1 MTTEQIKNFIVVAQV
16 LNFRKATEKI
26 YIAQP
31 ALSRQIQLLEKELGA
46 RLFDRSKKQIK
57 LTSAGIFFKSE
68 AQRLI
73 EQLEQAK
80 RKTAQIHKG
89 EAGEITIGHVSSAMQ
104 SVIPQFLKTLHTEV
118 PNLKIGLLES
128 TNRTIFNKITSREL
142 DFGIVPNAVA
152 PTSINSSVI
161 YIENFVVIAPGN
173 CKVSKKNFKGLKD
186 FANADWILPAQV
198 EGIGYSEILSRI
210 FQNAGFRP
218 NVTFE
223 SPNAS
228 TSLRLVNAGLGVT
241 VIGKSALNGINL
253 DIKYYELSKIHEKV
267 EMRLAW
273 LRERDDELK
282 EYISQFQKYLVLK
295 H

>member
-1 MTTEQIKNFIVVAQV
+1 
-16 LNFRKATEKI
+16 
-26 YIAQP
+26 
-31 ALSRQIQLLEKELGA
+31 
-46 RLFDRSKKQIK
+46 
-57 LTSAGIFFKSE
+57 
-68 AQRLI
+68 
-73 EQLEQAK
+73 
-80 RKTAQIHKG
+80 
-89 EAGEITIGHVSSAMQ
+89 MQ
-104 SVIPQFLKTLHTEV
+104 SVLPEFLKTLHAKV
-118 PNLKIGLLES
+118 PNLKISLLES
-128 TNRTIFNKITSREL
+128 TNKTIFIKIINREI
-142 DFGIVPNAVA
+142 DFGILPNAVA
-152 PTSINSSVI
+152 PSSINSSVI
-161 YIENFVVIAPGN
+161 YTENFVVITPAN
-173 CKVSKKNFKGLKD
+173 CKISTKNFRNLKE
-186 FANADWILPAQV
+186 FAGADWILPARA

-241 VIGKSALNGINL
+241 IIGKSALKGIDL

-295 H
+295 R